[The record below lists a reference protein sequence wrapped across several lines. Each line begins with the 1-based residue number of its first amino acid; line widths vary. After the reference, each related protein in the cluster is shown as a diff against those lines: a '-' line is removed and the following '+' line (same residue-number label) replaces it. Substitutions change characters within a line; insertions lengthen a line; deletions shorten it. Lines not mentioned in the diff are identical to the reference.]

1 MELLCYLALCGY
13 GFLNIHFLSILV
25 LQPRALRFYCV
36 IHFDQG
42 PRTINFQLL

>member
-25 LQPRALRFYCV
+25 LQPLRFYCV
-36 IHFDQG
+36 VHFDQG
-42 PRTINFQLL
+42 PRTINF

>member
-13 GFLNIHFLSILV
+13 GFLNIHFLV
-25 LQPRALRFYCV
+25 LQPLRFYCV

-42 PRTINFQLL
+42 PRTINVQLS